1 MLLLCRF
8 RPICV
13 AEVMNE
19 PVKSSVV
26 SGLDQGRT
34 DNNVTRATVQPSVIA
49 SRRSSRTVLFPS
61 PSSAF
66 SPPNAR
72 KTDPV
77 EPTVRRNTDLDVPAQ
92 RHGTPDVEYRY
103 RRRRTVKEMAQSY
116 DRATQSEVL
125 ARRQS
130 YTFRTTLP
138 TATAAVNPASSSA
151 AKAMT
156 AETTRDH
163 YTTTSVFSLSRS
175 KPQSE
180 KADETKPHETKL
192 KRLYSNTIA
201 SLYKSLDNFARL
213 QGPFAADRNKRNE
226 QESAAE
232 SPELDLRRSASS
244 HHITEIYRPADR
256 GATFRN
262 NKDSGSVATFPLSSR
277 HHSHSIHTLTNI
289 TNQNF
294 CNLVKPE
301 MEIDRD
307 DLSDSGAESKDN
319 GKHNYSRWKIAP
331 SATNDLNLD
340 RSMETDKN
348 TRLSSE
354 ASMETKTAEM
364 KVVLDRKFT
373 TEPVT
378 TSRSLT
384 VRQSPSLSVPSSSTS
399 LSMAFVSPRPIR
411 KVLHHLEPLSPPSL
425 ARARSTS
432 VAALEKFE
440 DAQQLLMKSADL
452 PSTSTSGDGQSLK
465 SSSPC
470 KTLIELV
477 RKSHLSA
484 FPSSSLAPSSSIRS
498 SSNTWMTSAELGNT
512 GATLAGLNDRERTR
526 GSQDQQQSGLRHDYS
541 REDRNNSTSSVKS
554 DFVPN
559 NRNQVVQSTSPG
571 LPGLQFRERSSV
583 RTVLSVPPPFTASAP
598 RFSPSVQ
605 PQRAAVGVIP
615 PRVTSRPVSLLVT
628 TTTSTHPSL
637 AHPYQSSHQQVQ
649 HSYHH
654 HHNLLQA
661 PSQVTAHTH
670 LGQKETSL
678 QNLSTIPPLSSSS
691 SAAAVRPSELT
702 TTLSSS
708 KLHPSV
714 TSPAAQVRSI
724 SQLELGQSGT
734 QVYDESLL
742 SNDHVTAA
750 LDSAIEL
757 LQTLTHPPTD
767 LTLTQGQEIKA
778 SWNKSPA
785 INNDMTQADIAEFGY
800 DLLDEEPTPIPRE
813 KPQSQGGKSPPG
825 EDQTVQVLSTKK
837 DGSRTVKDEL
847 DTIQR
852 RRAFQLQCK
861 DDSFDQ
867 AATPS
872 DCPDITWPPGESHRT
887 NTAKTALPLPRDSVI
902 ARYRRRCAARHG
914 LMTSSSSSSRDDPVT
929 SSSSSSLS
937 TDSSSETQQ
946 SPPIIARRTLRRH
959 KRLRDPA

>member
-1 MLLLCRF
+1 
-8 RPICV
+8 
-13 AEVMNE
+13 MNQ

-26 SGLDQGRT
+26 SDLDQGRS
-34 DNNVTRATVQPSVIA
+34 DHVTRATVQPSVTA
-49 SRRSSRTVLFPS
+49 SRRTSRTVLLPS

-66 SPPNAR
+66 SPLNAR

-77 EPTVRRNTDLDVPAQ
+77 EPTVRRNTDLDVSAQ
-92 RHGTPDVEYRY
+92 RHGTPDVECRH

-116 DRATQSEVL
+116 DRATQNEVS

-138 TATAAVNPASSSA
+138 PTTTTAAVTPASSSA
-151 AKAMT
+151 VNANT

-175 KPQSE
+175 KAQSE
-180 KADETKPHETKL
+180 KADETKPRETKL
-192 KRLYSNTIA
+192 KRLYSNTVA

-226 QESAAE
+226 QESAAR

-256 GATFRN
+256 GATYRN
-262 NKDSGSVATFPLSSR
+262 NKDNSSSSMATFPLSSR

-294 CNLVKPE
+294 RNLFEPE

-307 DLSDSGAESKDN
+307 DLSDSGAESKNN
-319 GKHNYSRWKIAP
+319 GKHNYSGWKIASP
-331 SATNDLNLD
+331 ATTHLNLD
-340 RSMETDKN
+340 RSLETDRN

-354 ASMETKTAEM
+354 ASMETKTAEF
-364 KVVLDRKFT
+364 KVVLDRKFS

-399 LSMAFVSPRPIR
+399 LSLAFVSPRPIR
-411 KVLHHLEPLSPPSL
+411 KVMHHLEPLTPSAS

-452 PSTSTSGDGQSLK
+452 PSTSTHSDVQSSK

-470 KTLIELV
+470 RTLIELV
-477 RKSHLSA
+477 RKSHLSV

-512 GATLAGLNDRERTR
+512 EATLAGLNELERTR
-526 GSQDQQQSGLRHDYS
+526 SSQEHQQSGLRNDRS
-541 REDRNNSTSSVKS
+541 REDRNKYSSSVKS
-554 DFVPN
+554 DLAAN
-559 NRNQVVQSTSPG
+559 NRSQVVQYTSPG
-571 LPGLQFRERSSV
+571 SQFRETSSV
-583 RTVLSVPPPFTASAP
+583 RTVLSVPAPFSASVP

-605 PQRAAVGVIP
+605 PQRSSVGVIP
-615 PRVTSRPVSLLVT
+615 PRVNSRPVSLLVN

-637 AHPYQSSHQQVQ
+637 AHPYQSHHQQAQ
-649 HSYHH
+649 HHQD
-654 HHNLLQA
+654 LLQA
-661 PSQVTAHTH
+661 ASQLTTHTY

-678 QNLSTIPPLSSSS
+678 QNLSIIPPSSSSS
-691 SAAAVRPSELT
+691 SAAAAAVKPSELT

-708 KLHPSV
+708 KLHPYV
-714 TSPAAQVRSI
+714 TSPAAQTRSV
-724 SQLELGQSGT
+724 SQLGQSRT
-734 QVYDESLL
+734 RVYDESLL
-742 SNDHVTAA
+742 TNGYVTAA

-757 LQTLTHPPTD
+757 LQSFTQPHTD
-767 LTLTQGQEIKA
+767 LTLTQGQAIKA
-778 SWNKSPA
+778 SQNKSPA
-785 INNDMTQADIAEFGY
+785 IHNDLAQAEMTEFGY
-800 DLLDEEPTPIPRE
+800 DLLDEEPTPVPRE
-813 KPQSQGGKSPPG
+813 KRRSQDGKSPRG
-825 EDQTVQVLSTKK
+825 EDHTVEILSTKK

-847 DTIQR
+847 ETIQK

-867 AATPS
+867 PATPS
-872 DCPDITWPPGESHRT
+872 DCPDITSPPGESHRT
-887 NTAKTALPLPRDSVI
+887 NTTNTALPLPRDSVI
-902 ARYRRRCAARHG
+902 ARHRRRCAARHG
-914 LMTSSSSSSRDDPVT
+914 MMTSSSSSSRDDPVT

-946 SPPIIARRTLRRH
+946 SPPIIARRTLRRR
-959 KRLRDPA
+959 KRLRDAS